1 MKIDAI
7 NYGAFTSTTPIQSQ
21 DLKAEQTNSSL
32 DEYDETRIAK
42 NPVKENRVENPIER
56 KNGTVEDL
64 ITLQQATEKMAQSY
78 GFANVAEAQAATTPT
93 ASTESSSA
101 VSAVSSASSGGI
113 NA

>member
-1 MKIDAI
+1 MKVEAI
-7 NYGAFTSTTPIQSQ
+7 SYPVYTGTTNQVQ
-21 DLKAEQTNSSL
+21 DVKAEETNSSL

-42 NPVKENRVENPIER
+42 NPVKENTVANPIEH

-64 ITLQQATEKMAQSY
+64 MNLQKSTEKMAQSY
-78 GFANVAEAQAATTPT
+78 GFANVAEAQAATAPA
-93 ASTESSSA
+93 ASSESSSS

>member
-7 NYGAFTSTTPIQSQ
+7 NYGAFTGSTPVAQN
-21 DLKAEQTNSSL
+21 LKAEETNSSL

-42 NPVKENRVENPIER
+42 NPVKEQRVDNPIEQ
-56 KNGTVEDL
+56 KQGTIEDL
-64 ITLQQATEKMAQSY
+64 MSLQKSTEKMVQSY
-78 GFANVAEAQAATTPT
+78 GFANVTEAQEATSAASATE
-93 ASTESSSA
+93 ASSG

>member
-7 NYGAFTSTTPIQSQ
+7 NFGAFTSTTPIQN
-21 DLKAEQTNSSL
+21 LKAEETNSSL

-42 NPVKENRVENPIER
+42 NTVKENKVANPIEH

-64 ITLQQATEKMAQSY
+64 INLQKSTEKMAQSY
-78 GFANVAEAQAATTPT
+78 GFANVAEAQAATTSPSS
-93 ASTESSSA
+93 AEASSSSST
-101 VSAVSSASSGGI
+101 VSAVSSGGI

>member
-7 NYGAFTSTTPIQSQ
+7 NYSAFTSTTPVN
-21 DLKAEQTNSSL
+21 LKAEETNSSL

-42 NPVKENRVENPIER
+42 NAVKENKVENPIEH

-64 ITLQQATEKMAQSY
+64 ISLQKSTEKMAQSY
-78 GFANVAEAQAATTPT
+78 GFANVAEAQAATNQTT
-93 ASTESSSA
+93 SSESSSS
-101 VSAVSSASSGGI
+101 VSAVSSASSSGI